1 MTYIDPGAGSLLLQA
16 LGGILFGLV
25 ATLGS
30 VRRFLGRIF
39 TRRKD
44 EP

>member
-1 MTYIDPGAGSLLLQA
+1 MLIQA